1 MTKVFF
7 SILGTIAVAGAALGD
22 TTLTYDALLQSS
34 DGWELSVGRSGRN
47 TIQIANGTAS
57 CPSSNWGQA
66 AAVTTLSEGIL
77 LANEQDTFTF
87 SFDITTNGT
96 TNAAAMVSFVGS
108 ETAVCLGTSA
118 YNGTIAYGTS
128 DNVSARAY
136 SFQSAWD
143 SNGSFVSSSSSLTT
157 INSNETVTVSGG
169 ISWKDGQFVLDLS
182 ANGGTGSIE
191 LGDSVSIDKVLLQLD
206 GPNNSSTVPV
216 ISNLSMSAYL
226 VPEPAAASLSLLG
239 LAGLAMR
246 RRRRQEA

>member
-1 MTKVFF
+1 M
-7 SILGTIAVAGAALGD
+7 AAAGVALGG
-22 TTLTYDALLQSS
+22 TTLTYDSLLQSS
-34 DGWELSVGRSGRN
+34 EGWELSVGRSGRN

-57 CPSSNWGQA
+57 CPNWGQA

-108 ETAVCLGTSA
+108 ETAVCLGTST
-118 YNGTIAYGTS
+118 YNGTIGYGTS

-143 SNGSFVSSSSSLTT
+143 SNGSFVSPSSSLTT
-157 INSNETVTVSGG
+157 ISSNETVTVSGG

-226 VPEPAAASLSLLG
+226 VPEPATASLSLLG